1 MNYLHCYAE
10 DMMGYVVLVVRKKTH
25 NDLVANDLINS
36 ANTLRKTRTCV
47 EIIRKVFT

>member
-1 MNYLHCYAE
+1 
-10 DMMGYVVLVVRKKTH
+10 MMDYVILVVRKKTH
-25 NDLVANDLINS
+25 NDLVVNNLMNS